1 LRAVAA
7 LQTGF
12 SARIGRVYRLVDGTG
27 RAPVVLLKGK
37 GMKKLRFSDVV
48 IVVAT
53 GKDDASTPI
62 GKVMLD
68 AFCIHEAFGK
78 LEEERAPCCAASVT

>member
-1 LRAVAA
+1 M
-7 LQTGF
+7 
-12 SARIGRVYRLVDGTG
+12 
-27 RAPVVLLKGK
+27 VLLKGK

-62 GKVMLD
+62 EKVMPD
-68 AFCIHEAFGK
+68 AFYIHEAFGK
-78 LEEERAPCCAASVT
+78 PEEERAPCCAASVT